1 VYRGI
6 EITPPFFE
14 LGPKGYM
21 FGPEMLRLSIRADQ
35 LSREY
40 EVQIIIDP
48 QYVDIP
54 LIAQRVQR
62 AMVFAPHMDP
72 IAPGRGQGAVLPEA
86 IKAAGAAGVVLNHV
100 EHRLSGDELARTIRR
115 ADEVGLAT
123 MVCADDVEGAV
134 LIAELAPN
142 IIVVESPELIGTGSG
157 GERDS
162 ATIAA
167 TDRAIWLVNP
177 EIRVLHGAGIG
188 SARDVFGVIAAGAQ
202 ATGSSS
208 GIFKAPD
215 PEAVL
220 GEMIKAV
227 REAWDARH

>member
-1 VYRGI
+1 MYRGI

>member
-1 VYRGI
+1 
-6 EITPPFFE
+6 
-14 LGPKGYM
+14 
-21 FGPEMLRLSIRADQ
+21 
-35 LSREY
+35 
-40 EVQIIIDP
+40 
-48 QYVDIP
+48 
-54 LIAQRVQR
+54 
-62 AMVFAPHMDP
+62 
-72 IAPGRGQGAVLPEA
+72 VLPEA